1 MIKVFYF
8 YSMWCLLSLSL
19 SLSLSKVMLTVEDW
33 KCFCCCSAL
42 MLSIDSL
49 AFLSVLSI
57 TPCLFFF
64 CLYPVHTFCRM
75 VDCKDI
81 RDEESAFIPFLIC
94 GAFSWCNQELVLWNT
109 MKWKSEQTVSPSIH
123 DSFLNT
129 LFLWLYRD
137 LFACVSSRNTRFGIH
152 AGGSLNLIMRYH
164 CLIRGRSTE
173 PKYDRM
179 LNQLVKVLLSDVWDR
194 QCNPKT
200 TV

>member
-8 YSMWCLLSLSL
+8 YCMWCLLSLSL
-19 SLSLSKVMLTVEDW
+19 SRSLSKVMLTVEDW

-49 AFLSVLSI
+49 AFLSVLSV

-94 GAFSWCNQELVLWNT
+94 GAFSWCNQELVLWNNE
-109 MKWKSEQTVSPSIH
+109 MKVRANCQSINSWFIFKYLVLMIVQRFVCMRFKQEYKVWDPCWRQSKSDNEVP
-123 DSFLNT
+123 
-129 LFLWLYRD
+129 
-137 LFACVSSRNTRFGIH
+137 
-152 AGGSLNLIMRYH
+152 
-164 CLIRGRSTE
+164 
-173 PKYDRM
+173 
-179 LNQLVKVLLSDVWDR
+179 LSD
-194 QCNPKT
+194 
-200 TV
+200 